1 MEASMVPESA
11 TSDQLGR
18 ATTAA
23 RLRDGM
29 IQWRLADHLVAAGTS
44 A

>member
-1 MEASMVPESA
+1 MVPESA

-18 ATTAA
+18 ATTSA
-23 RLRDGM
+23 RLQDGM
-29 IQWRLADHLVAAGTS
+29 IQWRLADHLVAAGTP